1 MKTVAYIKHFCFPL
15 VRAKPGRQ
23 THSSSARIDTAR
35 TKKGM
40 SILSAEPVL
49 RLEGL
54 TKRFGSHVALGDV
67 TFAVERGEYVALLG
81 PSGSG
86 KTILLR
92 CIAGFEIPDAGK
104 IFLSGREITRANIF
118 GRGIGFVFQNFAL
131 FPHLSVRD
139 NVAFGLRNGAKRL
152 PKDEVRSR
160 VQQAIAMVGLT
171 GLEERGVAQISG
183 GQKQRVALARTLV
196 MRPKLVLLDEPL
208 GALDANLRLRMRAE
222 LRHIREQLGIPFL
235 HVTGSETE
243 ALAMGD
249 RVIVLDQGRIG
260 QFGKPGDVYNRPAT
274 PNVARF
280 LNRYNVFE
288 GALDGEVFASAYGRF
303 AFGVRMASAKPAYA
317 VRYDRLV
324 AKRAGSIAPAPA
336 IRVNYVA
343 SEYLGAA
350 IMHFFETN
358 DGKVVEVEHHLSNG
372 PPSTFAEG
380 EAYDLTWTAED
391 GIVFG

>member
-1 MKTVAYIKHFCFPL
+1 LHTLSIFALLGSTSSHCSKL
-15 VRAKPGRQ
+15 GRQ
-23 THSSSARIDTAR
+23 NHPSAAAIDTAR
-35 TKKGM
+35 TKRGT
-40 SILSAEPVL
+40 SILSEEPIL

-54 TKRFGSHVALGDV
+54 TKRFGSQVALGDV
-67 TFAVERGEYVALLG
+67 TFAVGHGEYVALLG

-86 KTILLR
+86 KTTLLR
-92 CIAGFEIPDAGK
+92 SIAGFEIPDAGK
-104 IFLSGREITRANIF
+104 IILSGREITRANVYE
-118 GRGIGFVFQNFAL
+118 RGIGFVFQNFAL
-131 FPHLSVRD
+131 FPHLSVKD
-139 NVAFGLRNGAKRL
+139 NIAFGLRNGAARL
-152 PKDEVRSR
+152 SEDEVLSR
-160 VQQAIAMVGLT
+160 VLQVIAMVGLT

-196 MRPKLVLLDEPL
+196 MQPKLVLLDEPL

-222 LRHIREQLGIPFL
+222 LRQIREQLGIPFL

-249 RVIVLDQGRIG
+249 RVIVLDHGRIG
-260 QFGKPGDVYNRPAT
+260 QFGKPDEVYNRPAT

-280 LNRYNVFE
+280 LNRYNVFD
-288 GALDGEVFASAYGRF
+288 GTLDGEVFTSAYGRF
-303 AFGVRMASAKPAYA
+303 AFGVRMASTESAYA

-324 AKRAGSIAPAPA
+324 ARQAGSASPA
-336 IRVNYVA
+336 IRVSYVA

-372 PPSTFAEG
+372 PPSTFSEG

>member
-1 MKTVAYIKHFCFPL
+1 
-15 VRAKPGRQ
+15 
-23 THSSSARIDTAR
+23 
-35 TKKGM
+35 M

-92 CIAGFEIPDAGK
+92 SIAGFEIPDAGK

-118 GRGIGFVFQNFAL
+118 ERGIGFVFQNFAL

-160 VQQAIAMVGLT
+160 VLQAIAMVGLT

-260 QFGKPGDVYNRPAT
+260 QFGKPGEVYNRPAT

-324 AKRAGSIAPAPA
+324 AKRAGSIAPSPA

>member
-1 MKTVAYIKHFCFPL
+1 LHTLSIFAFLGSKLSRNA
-15 VRAKPGRQ
+15 
-23 THSSSARIDTAR
+23 AR
-35 TKKGM
+35 TRKGM
-40 SILSAEPVL
+40 SILSEEPIL

-54 TKRFGSHVALGDV
+54 TKRFGHHLALGDV

-86 KTILLR
+86 KTTLLR
-92 CIAGFEIPDAGK
+92 SIAGFEIPDAGK
-104 IFLSGREITRANIF
+104 IFLSGREITRANIYE
-118 GRGIGFVFQNFAL
+118 RGIGFVFQNFAL
-131 FPHLSVRD
+131 FPHLSVKD

-152 PKDEVRSR
+152 PKDEVLSR
-160 VQQAIAMVGLT
+160 VLQTIAMVGLT

-222 LRHIREQLGIPFL
+222 LRQIREQLGIPFL

-260 QFGKPGDVYNRPAT
+260 QFGKPDEVYNRPAT

-280 LNRYNVFE
+280 LNRYNVFD
-288 GALDGEVFASAYGRF
+288 GAVDGEVFTSAYGRF
-303 AFGVRMASAKPAYA
+303 AFGVRMASARPAYA

-324 AKRAGSIAPAPA
+324 ARQAGTVSRAPA

-372 PPSTFAEG
+372 PPSTFSEG

>member
-1 MKTVAYIKHFCFPL
+1 MLPL
-15 VRAKPGRQ
+15 YEIGLHTLSIFAFLGSTPSRNAV
-23 THSSSARIDTAR
+23 R

-40 SILSAEPVL
+40 SILSEEPIL

-54 TKRFGSHVALGDV
+54 TKRFGRHVALGDV

-86 KTILLR
+86 KTTLLR
-92 CIAGFEIPDAGK
+92 SIAGFEIPDAGK
-104 IFLSGREITRANIF
+104 IFLSGQEITRANIYE
-118 GRGIGFVFQNFAL
+118 RGIGFVFQNFAL
-131 FPHLSVRD
+131 FPHLSVKD

-152 PKDEVRSR
+152 PKDEVLSR
-160 VQQAIAMVGLT
+160 VLQTIAMVGLT
-171 GLEERGVAQISG
+171 GLEERGAAQISG

-196 MRPKLVLLDEPL
+196 MQPKLVLLDEPL

-222 LRHIREQLGIPFL
+222 LRQIREQLGIPFL

-260 QFGKPGDVYNRPAT
+260 QFGKPDEVYNRPAT

-280 LNRYNVFE
+280 LNRYNVFD
-288 GALDGEVFASAYGRF
+288 GALDGEVFTSAYGRF
-303 AFGVRMASAKPAYA
+303 AFGVRMPSARSAYA

-324 AKRAGSIAPAPA
+324 AKQAGTVSRVPA

-372 PPSTFAEG
+372 PPSTFSEG
-380 EAYDLTWTAED
+380 QAYDLTWTAED